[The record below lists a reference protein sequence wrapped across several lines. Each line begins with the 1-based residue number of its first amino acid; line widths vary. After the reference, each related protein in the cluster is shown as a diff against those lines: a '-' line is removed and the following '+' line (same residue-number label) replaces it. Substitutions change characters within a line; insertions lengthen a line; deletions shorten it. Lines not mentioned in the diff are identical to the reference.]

1 MIKKGIEGKPWDIK
15 DSRQFHSEYKQRGK
29 KITKEGNSYRRPC
42 VKSINT
48 KTK

>member
-1 MIKKGIEGKPWDIK
+1 MIKKEIEGKPWDIK
-15 DSRQFHSEYKQRGK
+15 DSRQFHSEN
-29 KITKEGNSYRRPC
+29 IFTKEGNSYRRPC